1 MPINNQSPETGM
13 IHLIIDYIVNTSMEG
28 IILTFSACALVLF
41 IVVRLGREVAYSLI
55 DVYCGVLAAWPI
67 PTVLVSALLAGGL
80 IYKVFG

>member
-1 MPINNQSPETGM
+1 M

-67 PTVLVSALLAGGL
+67 PTVLVSALLAGG
-80 IYKVFG
+80 